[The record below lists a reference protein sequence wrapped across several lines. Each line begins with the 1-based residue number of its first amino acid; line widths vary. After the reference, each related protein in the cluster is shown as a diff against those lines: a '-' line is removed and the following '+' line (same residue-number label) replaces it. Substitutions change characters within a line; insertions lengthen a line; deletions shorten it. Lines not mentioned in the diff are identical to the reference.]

1 MGAVAENYAKP
12 SAVTENLAKYIDEKG
27 ISLQK
32 VSEQTGIPV
41 NALYNS
47 LGAKT
52 SSNRTRN
59 LRDYE
64 LLEICQFLEIDPMRF
79 LDKKED

>member
-1 MGAVAENYAKP
+1 MGAIAENFATP

-27 ISLQK
+27 ISLVK
-32 VSEQTGIPV
+32 VSESTGIPI

-47 LGAKT
+47 LGKKT
-52 SSNRTRN
+52 SSQRTRN

-64 LLEICQFLEIDPMRF
+64 LLEICQFLEVDPMRF
-79 LDKKED
+79 LDKKEG